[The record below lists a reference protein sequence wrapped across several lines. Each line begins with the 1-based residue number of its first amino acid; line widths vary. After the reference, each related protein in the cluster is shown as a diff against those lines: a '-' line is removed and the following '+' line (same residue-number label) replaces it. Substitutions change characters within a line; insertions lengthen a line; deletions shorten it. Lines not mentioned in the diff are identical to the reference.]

1 MERQLVTFVDRVK
14 SGGGISDEISSEY
27 NSIRAQTADR
37 KQRSSF
43 TTEAGGLKENIKKNR
58 YRDILPYDQ
67 TRVRLEPLE
76 NKFESD
82 YINASFIQVMLQINI
97 NASFIQVML
106 QSTINASFIQGATR
120 NKRYIATQGPLSH
133 TLGDF
138 WRMLWQYNVKVI
150 VMACREIEMGKR
162 KCERYWAAHSETST
176 FGPFVVTNLEEVCP
190 NEEVVVRILQ
200 VKYQDESRTLS
211 QFQYTAWPDHD
222 IPYTSDGILGM
233 MDMLRKVQGTDA
245 APILVHCSAGCG
257 RTGVICTVDYVH
269 DLLLTQ
275 RITEDFS
282 IMEIVTVMRT
292 QRPSAVQTKEQYGF
306 VYHTV
311 AQMFQKHL
319 LALCNNNKSLAENL
333 RPLYDNVESVSRQ
346 QPQTQPHRASSV
358 QPRSR
363 PSLVPQR
370 PHSGQP
376 KMNDTY
382 AVINKPKQRPVAAST
397 PSLPTRSPPPAVH
410 HYDNAGL
417 GAPLYSKV
425 KPKSHRGSG
434 DSGGGGRGPPTQSVS
449 PTYDRALPQY
459 PGGAQASPAAD
470 HGDYEPL
477 PGIFS
482 SSSRNSKVSDI
493 PKIRKQSEDL
503 NSTDD
508 DYEYVSNPI
517 KGTAGYSS
525 PGGMG
530 FNCRIKKPKGPR
542 DPPAEWSRAER

>member
-14 SGGGISDEISSEY
+14 SGGGISDEVSSEY

-43 TTEAGGLKENIKKNR
+43 TTDAGGLKENIKKNR
-58 YRDILPYDQ
+58 YKDILPYDQ

-82 YINASFIQVMLQINI
+82 Y
-97 NASFIQVML
+97 
-106 QSTINASFIQGATR
+106 INASFIQGATR

-382 AVINKPKQRPVAAST
+382 AVVNKSKQRPVAAST

-434 DSGGGGRGPPTQSVS
+434 GSGGGPPTQSVS

-459 PGGAQASPAAD
+459 PRGAEASPAAD

-482 SSSRNSKVSDI
+482 SSSRKVSDT